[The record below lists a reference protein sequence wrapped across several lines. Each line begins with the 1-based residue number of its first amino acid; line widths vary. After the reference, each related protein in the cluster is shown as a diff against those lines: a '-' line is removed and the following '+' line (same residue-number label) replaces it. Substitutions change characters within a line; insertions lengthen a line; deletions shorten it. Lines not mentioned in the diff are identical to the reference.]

1 MAGILFVGSEMAG
14 HLLSDMTELPV
25 TYTGTI
31 QDIEKCRDLVIADNY
46 KTVIFD
52 LKQFRDDFHVVA
64 SEIKKMSM
72 ATQAQFVFFFIGG
85 SKKTNIVVAL
95 VEEGFHCFVLN
106 SLNGPAKDEL
116 QLCLAGYAD
125 DVAERFQRIVDAKTG
140 TKSAVA
146 IHWNRKGNSY
156 HMHIVCSENEELPE
170 PEPVKVRE
178 PLKRD
183 TYFNAAGKRSSK
195 KECVDAET
203 KQLLPGCSVIRKG
216 QTQPDQLE
224 VRRFAHKNRKISSQ
238 KFLNEL
244 KQDFANELNDLMYEY
259 GHDNDYFVVANF
271 RTPDNVYLKQLS
283 KPKGLPEQTCE
294 RIDLYNQAAKEYNEI
309 AGALTQHY
317 PEAAH
322 TDELEQ
328 IAQAMNRKSAADRD
342 GFVGAVREITKALQ
356 MQFAAAR
363 AAAARPKVSS
373 VADFASRY
381 RDRSNLDA
389 ADHNLNRVLRY
400 FKAAMK

>member
-1 MAGILFVGSEMAG
+1 MFYNIMVKTTPLTDVVGRVDYISSPDRQEHLVYADKNCADTEFWKQLSEHCQATAPGREKVREGREFILPLPNWMYKEMY
-14 HLLSDMTELPV
+14 P
-25 TYTGTI
+25 
-31 QDIEKCRDLVIADNY
+31 
-46 KTVIFD
+46 
-52 LKQFRDDFHVVA
+52 
-64 SEIKKMSM
+64 
-72 ATQAQFVFFFIGG
+72 
-85 SKKTNIVVAL
+85 
-95 VEEGFHCFVLN
+95 
-106 SLNGPAKDEL
+106 
-116 QLCLAGYAD
+116 D
-125 DVAERFQRIVDAKTG
+125 DVAERFQQIVDAKTG

-183 TYFNAAGKRSSK
+183 TYFNAAGKRSPK

-216 QTQPDQLE
+216 QTQQDQLE
-224 VRRFAHKNRKISSQ
+224 VRRFSNKNRKISSRE
-238 KFLNEL
+238 FLNEL
-244 KQDFANELNDLMYEY
+244 KQDFANELNDLMYEC
-259 GHDNDYFVVANF
+259 GHDNDYFVVADF

-294 RIDLYNQAAKEYNEI
+294 RIDLYNQTAKEYNEI
-309 AGALTQHY
+309 AGALVQHY
-317 PEAAH
+317 PEAVH

-328 IAQAMNRKSAADRD
+328 IAQLMNRKSAADRD

-373 VADFASRY
+373 VAEFSARY

-389 ADHNLNRVLRY
+389 AGHNLNRVLGYFRAAIEDDDKGAARRY
-400 FKAAMK
+400 YEMTAKRERDEWEEER

>member
-1 MAGILFVGSEMAG
+1 MFYNIMVKTTPLTDVVGRVDYISSPDRQEHLVYADKNCADTEFWKQLSEHCQATALGREKVREGREFILPLPNWMYKEMY
-14 HLLSDMTELPV
+14 P
-25 TYTGTI
+25 
-31 QDIEKCRDLVIADNY
+31 
-46 KTVIFD
+46 
-52 LKQFRDDFHVVA
+52 
-64 SEIKKMSM
+64 
-72 ATQAQFVFFFIGG
+72 
-85 SKKTNIVVAL
+85 
-95 VEEGFHCFVLN
+95 
-106 SLNGPAKDEL
+106 
-116 QLCLAGYAD
+116 D
-125 DVAERFQRIVDAKTG
+125 DVAERFQQIIDAKTG

-183 TYFNAAGKRSSK
+183 TYFNAAGKRSPK

-224 VRRFAHKNRKISSQ
+224 VRRFSNKNRKISSRE
-238 KFLNEL
+238 FLNEL

-259 GHDNDYFVVANF
+259 GHDNDYFVVADF

-294 RIDLYNQAAKEYNEI
+294 RIDLYNQTAKEYNEV
-309 AGALTQHY
+309 AGALVQHY
-317 PEAAH
+317 PEAVH

-328 IAQAMNRKSAADRD
+328 IAQLMNRKSAADRD

-373 VADFASRY
+373 VAEFSARY

-389 ADHNLNRVLRY
+389 AGQNLNRVLGYFRAAIEDDDDKGAARRY
-400 FKAAMK
+400 YEMTAKRERDEWEEER